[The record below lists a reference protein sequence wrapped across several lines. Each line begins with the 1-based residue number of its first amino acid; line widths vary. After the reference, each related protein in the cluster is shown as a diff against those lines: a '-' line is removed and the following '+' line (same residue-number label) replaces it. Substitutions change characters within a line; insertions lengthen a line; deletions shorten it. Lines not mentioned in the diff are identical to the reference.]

1 MLRYEDAPD
10 PEPGPE
16 GGIGSGV
23 STATLAIAKA
33 LGARVI
39 ATSSSGAKLAR
50 ARGLGADA
58 TFDHN
63 ADDVVAGVPRRPYR
77 AAYPERVYCFF

>member
-1 MLRYEDAPD
+1 
-10 PEPGPE
+10 
-16 GGIGSGV
+16 
-23 STATLAIAKA
+23 
-33 LGARVI
+33 VI

-63 ADDVVAGVPRRPYR
+63 ADDVVAGVPRRPDR